1 MEEKKNSLKVNAT
14 LNIIKQVCAII
25 FPLITFPYV
34 SRTLGVDMYGK
45 INFSNSIVSYIT
57 LIAGLG
63 VSSYAIREGARIR
76 DDKVKFERFSNE
88 VFSINIVSTIFSY
101 IVLFFLILLWNKLDS
116 YKSLILILSINVLL
130 TTLGTDWINT
140 VYEDFLYLTIRYI
153 LCQSFAVIT
162 TLLFVKSPND
172 IALYALFSNL
182 GTILA
187 NILNIFYIRKKLNIH
202 LKFVLHMNIK
212 NHLKPIMLLFGNM
225 ISSMIYLY
233 SDTTMLGAI
242 VGDAAVGYYTVSSK
256 IYSLIKQLINAVSNV
271 LIPRLSHD
279 LGNSS
284 NKETNS
290 NVNSVLGVL
299 SLLVCPISIGMICMG
314 KQIIYLI
321 AGQEYVSAYFA
332 LSILSIALI
341 FSTYACIFVSVIML
355 AQRKDREILKAS
367 GISAFI
373 NIVLNFVL
381 IPKFSYNA
389 AAFTTLL
396 SEFVMLVQGV
406 YYTRK
411 TITVKIGGYIAL
423 SILGS
428 FEILMICLIVK
439 YIFINKILSLILS
452 VIISG
457 VVYGLTL
464 LISYQILKKKMMLKQ
479 IL

>member
-1 MEEKKNSLKVNAT
+1 
-14 LNIIKQVCAII
+14 
-25 FPLITFPYV
+25 
-34 SRTLGVDMYGK
+34 
-45 INFSNSIVSYIT
+45 
-57 LIAGLG
+57 
-63 VSSYAIREGARIR
+63 
-76 DDKVKFERFSNE
+76 
-88 VFSINIVSTIFSY
+88 
-101 IVLFFLILLWNKLDS
+101 
-116 YKSLILILSINVLL
+116 
-130 TTLGTDWINT
+130 
-140 VYEDFLYLTIRYI
+140 
-153 LCQSFAVIT
+153 
-162 TLLFVKSPND
+162 
-172 IALYALFSNL
+172 
-182 GTILA
+182 
-187 NILNIFYIRKKLNIH
+187 
-202 LKFVLHMNIK
+202 
-212 NHLKPIMLLFGNM
+212 
-225 ISSMIYLY
+225 
-233 SDTTMLGAI
+233 
-242 VGDAAVGYYTVSSK
+242 
-256 IYSLIKQLINAVSNV
+256 
-271 LIPRLSHD
+271 
-279 LGNSS
+279 
-284 NKETNS
+284 
-290 NVNSVLGVL
+290 
-299 SLLVCPISIGMICMG
+299 
-314 KQIIYLI
+314 
-321 AGQEYVSAYFA
+321 
-332 LSILSIALI
+332 
-341 FSTYACIFVSVIML
+341 ML